1 MTNWKSWDII
11 RNGKVIDTVFYNAEM
26 TQHEV
31 RQSLIDHDG
40 FSTDIIVRPATR

>member
-1 MTNWKSWDII
+1 MTNWTSWDII
-11 RNGKVIDTVFYNAEM
+11 RNGRVIDTVFYHSEM

-40 FSTDIIVRPATR
+40 YSADIIVRPATR